1 MALFW
6 IILGALLLTS
16 SVSKRQRYIVIFFS
30 IVLILLLGF
39 RSVEMGKNDT
49 EAYFEWF
56 GYDNDLLLFQF
67 EPFYAYLN
75 IFVYESGLP
84 YELVQLIMAT
94 ITIGFLVLA
103 FKKEKTNLLFS
114 LSLYYFLCYYFR
126 SYNIMRQMAAIS
138 IVLYAFSCLRH
149 KQMLKYTLL
158 TLFASLIHI
167 TSLLTFIAFF
177 FRKEKTSFNKA
188 FVIITLFITFILG
201 AFNVFQ
207 PIIAS
212 FGSILPR
219 YFVGEATRTET
230 FSLSKLAMNALFIF
244 LYFNTNTKS
253 IYMKLYFVGICLI
266 NIITFH
272 VDMMRISYYFLIAEV
287 MAFSEAVKYRRLS
300 INGRYM
306 LIVTLVYSIFLF
318 SYLVLWGDMSGV
330 LEYEPVKYLHYKLR

>member
-6 IILGALLLTS
+6 IILGALMLTS
-16 SVSKRQRYIVIFFS
+16 SVSKKQRYIVIFFS

-39 RSVEMGKNDT
+39 RSVEMEKNDT

-56 GYDNDLLLFQF
+56 GYDSDLLFLQF

-75 IFVYESGLP
+75 IFVYELGLP
-84 YELVQLIMAT
+84 YELIQLVMAS

-103 FKKEKTNLLFS
+103 FKKENTNLLFS

-138 IVLYAFSCLRH
+138 IVLYAYSCLRH
-149 KQMLKYTLL
+149 KQTLKYILL
-158 TLFASLIHI
+158 TLLAALIHT
-167 TSLLTFIAFF
+167 TSLLTFVAFF
-177 FRKEKTSFNKA
+177 FRKEKTSFNKL
-188 FVIITLFITFILG
+188 FVIITLIVTFILG
-201 AFNVFQ
+201 ALNAFQ

-212 FGSILPR
+212 LGSILPR
-219 YFVGEATRTET
+219 YLVGEATRTET
-230 FSLSKLAMNALFIF
+230 FSLSKLAMNVFFIF

-253 IYMKLYFVGICLI
+253 IYTKLYFMGICLI

-272 VDMMRISYYFLIAEV
+272 VDMMRISYFFLIAEV
-287 MAFSEAVKYRRLS
+287 MVLSEVVKCRRLS
-300 INGRYM
+300 TNGQYM
-306 LIVTLVYSIFLF
+306 PIVTLAYSIFIF

-330 LEYEPVKYLHYKLR
+330 LEYELVNFLHYK